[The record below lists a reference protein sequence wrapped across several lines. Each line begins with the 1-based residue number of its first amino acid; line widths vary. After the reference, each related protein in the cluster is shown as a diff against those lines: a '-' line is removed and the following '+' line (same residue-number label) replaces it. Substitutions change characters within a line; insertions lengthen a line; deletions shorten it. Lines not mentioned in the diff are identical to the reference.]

1 MKTSPENSFFPWILA
16 FLEKDSKKAL
26 TPCSRPQNR
35 GKVNLNVGF
44 WPARWPKTQYNFF
57 LLAFLA
63 VFLAG
68 CATVTISPVLFSPS
82 PSRSTLEGLGE
93 GRGEV
98 TATLTLTPLSPT
110 LTLTPLSSLTPTA
123 TPLPSFTL
131 TSTPVPDTPTP
142 TADVRLLPSQWKQ
155 WPIVPTITGHG
166 LDIYRL
172 GLALGNDP
180 HAFSKVADCQG
191 IREVLLGAYDLVG
204 YYHLSPENA
213 GLQQTIDWFAGSFNR
228 NGEAVMGGFNARAVL
243 QPQFADPAACLPG
256 ETPIACEYRV
266 HRPSIVLISL
276 EFGYDGRT
284 TENYVQYMRTIIDFY
299 ISKGVLPILA
309 TKADNFEGDNSLNLA
324 TATLAYQYDLP
335 LWNWWLAA
343 QPLYNHGLDP
353 TRPDGFHISVDAWRV
368 RSATALEAID
378 SVWKG
383 VRDAVP
389 PVGPAPAL
397 APRLSAFYT
406 SGHALFGLAQRKGEG
421 YEYLGVYAFDPD
433 PKAADPLQPILG
445 PGWNLQA
452 VAPDGKAMLA
462 NRGSE
467 LWQIPLDGSA
477 PQLITAQFY
486 ANTHGTAAYLKNSAW
501 PVAVIAT
508 EKGWPA
514 LFVLNPGD
522 RPWAQI
528 SKGSEIPS
536 ELFPAPSLG
545 RVYWQDNF
553 PAGSAQ
559 SAVIE
564 DPLVISVISEIPGV
578 LRPAPSA
585 DDHSLAYSFLNEK
598 DRTVLAVTTLDR
610 SKIWSPLPDGYALDY
625 GWSNNGRWL
634 AALLLERSDYSG
646 KAGDLRGFLLNP
658 LTLDK
663 VELPAMGGLSA
674 RLAWSADGKFILA
687 AATEPLNLRNTDF
700 DKGYRL
706 NLYLINAG
714 AGTSTQLDGK
724 ISPSSQEYLFVT
736 NMAWLP

>member
-1 MKTSPENSFFPWILA
+1 
-16 FLEKDSKKAL
+16 
-26 TPCSRPQNR
+26 
-35 GKVNLNVGF
+35 
-44 WPARWPKTQYNFF
+44 
-57 LLAFLA
+57 
-63 VFLAG
+63 
-68 CATVTISPVLFSPS
+68 
-82 PSRSTLEGLGE
+82 
-93 GRGEV
+93 
-98 TATLTLTPLSPT
+98 
-110 LTLTPLSSLTPTA
+110 
-123 TPLPSFTL
+123 
-131 TSTPVPDTPTP
+131 
-142 TADVRLLPSQWKQ
+142 
-155 WPIVPTITGHG
+155 
-166 LDIYRL
+166 
-172 GLALGNDP
+172 
-180 HAFSKVADCQG
+180 VADCQG
-191 IREVLLGAYDLVG
+191 IREVLLGAYDLPG

-213 GLQQTIDWFAGSFNR
+213 GLQGTIDWFTGSFNR

-324 TATLAYQYDLP
+324 TATLAYEYDLP

-378 SVWKG
+378 SVWRG
-383 VRDAVP
+383 VRDAAPLPQAADVPTSTAVP

-397 APRLSAFYT
+397 DPKLSAFYS

-421 YEYLGVYAFDPD
+421 YEYLGVYAFDPVL
-433 PKAADPLQPILG
+433 KAANPLQQILG
-445 PGWNLQA
+445 AGWNLQA
-452 VAPDGKAMLA
+452 VAPDGKTMLA

-486 ANTHGTAAYLKNSAW
+486 ANIRPTAAFVNHPGW

-508 EKGWPA
+508 EEGWPA
-514 LFVLNPGD
+514 LYVLSPGD
-522 RPWAQI
+522 RPWRKITINMAWT
-528 SKGSEIPS
+528 PV
-536 ELFPAPSLG
+536 ELFPVPGSG
-545 RVYWQDNF
+545 RVYWLDQGCHQAC
-553 PAGSAQ
+553 PLGSVVEWTWAD
-559 SAVIE
+559 E
-564 DPLVISVISEIPGV
+564 PSVILDIPGV
-578 LRPAPSA
+578 LRPAPSS
-585 DDHSLAYSFLNEK
+585 DDHSLAYSFLNER

-610 SKIWSPLPDGYALDY
+610 TKIWSPLPDGYTLDY
-625 GWSNNGRWL
+625 AWSNSGRWL

-646 KAGDLRGFLLNP
+646 RAGDLRGFLLNP

-674 RLAWSADGKFILA
+674 RLAWSPDGKFILA

-706 NLYLINAG
+706 NLYLVNAG
-714 AGTSTQLDGK
+714 TGTSTQLDGK
-724 ISPSSQEYLFVT
+724 IVPTSPEYLFVT
-736 NMAWLP
+736 NMSWLP

>member
-1 MKTSPENSFFPWILA
+1 M
-16 FLEKDSKKAL
+16 
-26 TPCSRPQNR
+26 
-35 GKVNLNVGF
+35 
-44 WPARWPKTQYNFF
+44 
-57 LLAFLA
+57 
-63 VFLAG
+63 
-68 CATVTISPVLFSPS
+68 
-82 PSRSTLEGLGE
+82 
-93 GRGEV
+93 
-98 TATLTLTPLSPT
+98 
-110 LTLTPLSSLTPTA
+110 
-123 TPLPSFTL
+123 
-131 TSTPVPDTPTP
+131 
-142 TADVRLLPSQWKQ
+142 
-155 WPIVPTITGHG
+155 
-166 LDIYRL
+166 
-172 GLALGNDP
+172 GNDP

-213 GLQQTIDWFAGSFNR
+213 DLQQTIDWFAGSFNR
-228 NGEAVMGGFNARAVL
+228 NGQAVMGGFNARAVL

-299 ISKGVLPILA
+299 IGKGVLPILA
-309 TKADNFEGDNSLNLA
+309 TKADNFEGGDSLNLA

-343 QPLYNHGLDP
+343 QPLFNHGLDP

-383 VRDAVP
+383 VRDATPLPQAADVPTSTAVP

-486 ANTHGTAAYLKNSAW
+486 ANTHATAAYVKNPIWSM
-501 PVAVIAT
+501 AVIAT
-508 EKGWPA
+508 EEGGPA
-514 LFVLNPGD
+514 LYVLSPGD
-522 RPWAQI
+522 RPWARI
-528 SKGSEIPS
+528 SKGSEVPS
-536 ELFPAPSLG
+536 ELFPAPGLG
-545 RVYWQDNF
+545 RVYWLNQL
-553 PAGSAQ
+553 PAESVE
-559 SAVIE
+559 SAVI
-564 DPLVISVISEIPGV
+564 DKPL
-578 LRPAPSA
+578 
-585 DDHSLAYSFLNEK
+585 D
-598 DRTVLAVTTLDR
+598 
-610 SKIWSPLPDGYALDY
+610 
-625 GWSNNGRWL
+625 
-634 AALLLERSDYSG
+634 
-646 KAGDLRGFLLNP
+646 NP
-658 LTLDK
+658 
-663 VELPAMGGLSA
+663 
-674 RLAWSADGKFILA
+674 
-687 AATEPLNLRNTDF
+687 
-700 DKGYRL
+700 
-706 NLYLINAG
+706 
-714 AGTSTQLDGK
+714 
-724 ISPSSQEYLFVT
+724 
-736 NMAWLP
+736 